1 MDLDYFVL
9 NVKKR
14 AAGRWRSP
22 LESLQDN
29 WQDSTVLGG
38 VLGTPDSS
46 QAGHDAIAVETTKL
60 SEVQAREAAR
70 DPANTVAPVM
80 PVNLIAPL
88 NAAEYGISSDG
99 DPVTVARTAKRSWG
113 IDATA
118 ANASNLTGEGVVV
131 AILDTGVD
139 ERHPAFP
146 ENGIN
151 WVRQNF
157 SGGDSTDT
165 SDRQGHGT
173 HCAGTVF
180 GRDVDGTRIGI
191 ARGVST
197 AIIGKV
203 LDDQGRGST
212 ASVLKALHWAGSQG
226 ANVVSMSLGFDFPG
240 MQEQLTQLG
249 RPPKLATSM
258 ALKAYRENLR
268 MFETL
273 LAYLLLENPASAGM
287 VVVAASGN
295 ESMRHV
301 DPNFVIDTSLPAAAS
316 ANILSVGAIRRQGD
330 LFGIAPFSNVN
341 PVLCA
346 PGVDIVSAKA
356 GGGLVAMS
364 GTSMACPHV
373 AGLAAL
379 WWQKAAA
386 SGRATAGTVRAHVVA
401 AAQDEGFAE
410 GVGQVDRGEGRAMA
424 PPAPR

>member
-9 NVKKR
+9 NVKKVKP
-14 AAGRWRSP
+14 ALQRWRGP
-22 LESLQDN
+22 FENVQGD
-29 WQDSTVLGG
+29 WQDGAILGRVLR
-38 VLGTPDSS
+38 TPDPP
-46 QAGHDAIAVETTKL
+46 QGGHDAIAVETTKL
-60 SEVQAREAAR
+60 SEIQAHEAAR
-70 DPANTVAPVM
+70 DPANTLAPVM
-80 PVNLIAPL
+80 PVTLIAPL
-88 NAAEYGISSDG
+88 NVADYGISSDG
-99 DPVTVARTAKRSWG
+99 DPVALAQSAKSSWG
-113 IDATA
+113 IDVTGASATD
-118 ANASNLTGEGVVV
+118 LTGEGVVV
-131 AILDTGVD
+131 AILDTGID
-139 ERHPAFP
+139 AGHLAFA
-146 ENGIN
+146 GIN
-151 WVRQNF
+151 FARQNF
-157 SGGDSTDT
+157 SGSDSTDT

-191 ARGVST
+191 ARGASN

-240 MQEQLTQLG
+240 MQEQLTQSG

-268 MFETL
+268 MFDTL
-273 LAYLLLENPASAGM
+273 LAYLMLENPASAGM

-295 ESMRHV
+295 ESMRNI
-301 DPNFVIDTSLPAAAS
+301 DPNFVIDTGLPAAAS

-356 GGGLVAMS
+356 GGGLVSMS

-386 SGRATAGTVRAHVVA
+386 AGRATAGTVRAHVVA
-401 AAQDEGFAE
+401 AALAEGFVQ
-410 GVGQVDRGEGRAMA
+410 GVGQVDRGEGLAMA